1 MARVRTPPVLEDLV
15 DTCKLSVACDSPH
28 SMILDAMRHLFAD
41 PAALASQIP
50 RFTEAE
56 VEPTARGWL
65 VGGEHLLHRDQDLTI
80 MLIDTLPGVVQP
92 PHEHN
97 VDVFIGVFE
106 GCEEQRFWKRTDDG
120 IVSTPGQSLKAG
132 DILSLGV
139 QAVHAISAPRDQ
151 HARAVHVYLGDVYD
165 VARSVFH
172 PESLLEHRY
181 TSDRYDEFCRASG

>member
-1 MARVRTPPVLEDLV
+1 
-15 DTCKLSVACDSPH
+15 
-28 SMILDAMRHLFAD
+28 MILDAMRHLFAD

-106 GCEEQRFWKRTDDG
+106 GCEGQRFWKRTDDG

-139 QAVHAISAPRDQ
+139 QAVHAISAP
-151 HARAVHVYLGDVYD
+151 ATNTLVPYTSTTLHVQSFIPSHFSSIGIQATAMTNFVEQ
-165 VARSVFH
+165 AAEPH
-172 PESLLEHRY
+172 SLLAQFGR
-181 TSDRYDEFCRASG
+181 FGP